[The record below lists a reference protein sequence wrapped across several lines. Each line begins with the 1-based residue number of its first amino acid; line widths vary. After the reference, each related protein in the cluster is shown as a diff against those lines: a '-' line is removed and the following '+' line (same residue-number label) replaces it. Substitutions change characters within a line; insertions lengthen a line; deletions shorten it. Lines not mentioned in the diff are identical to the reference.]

1 MAAITADSPLAV
13 VAIVVIMLLGASIGI
28 TVMAL
33 LASEALRIISS
44 RFGDRDT
51 ELVESAD
58 SPG

>member
-13 VAIVVIMLLGASIGI
+13 VAIVVMMLLGASIGI

-33 LASEALRIISS
+33 LASEALRIIASQ
-44 RFGDRDT
+44 FGDRDT

-58 SPG
+58 SQG